1 MTRAVTKKG
10 GGNVRIRSK
19 VILFVLLFL
28 TVSGGAMAW
37 CYLNI
42 RREEAAF
49 LENRRAMKTVAAL
62 TDIDYFLVRQ
72 VRLLENY
79 VLLGDESERLQ
90 LVQAVTQTR
99 KRLDDWDKAAQRGE
113 ANGSERTAVQQIHET
128 ISKSSNKIRGLLAAK
143 KRVQAME
150 LTEKEFTPVSARAL
164 SAFAAIKQRV
174 QAAKEEA
181 ESRVSLELRFSH
193 MGLMGGLGL
202 VSFFGLVSLLALY
215 RTVIRPIQS
224 MKNWADRV
232 ARGEKAV
239 PLTGFKGAN
248 ELTELAQSIGEMA
261 IQLTRP
267 KAYPQPLPTATPA
280 TTKAPSLATPT
291 PTSSLPSVMP
301 PAGESPAATGVPPKP
316 VSSGSTPKGTLAP
329 STTTDSKGQ
338 NMTPPPHEGTA
349 VPTPKPGGGAGSA
362 KGAVAL
368 PPSDVKDGFEVAVD
382 EFRDLLTQLSG
393 KPPTKPG

>member
-1 MTRAVTKKG
+1 M
-10 GGNVRIRSK
+10 RIRTK
-19 VILFVLLFL
+19 VFLSALLFL
-28 TVSGGAMAW
+28 TVSGAAMAW
-37 CYLNI
+37 CYFNI
-42 RREEAAF
+42 RREETAF
-49 LENRRAMKTVAAL
+49 LENRRALKTLGIV

-72 VRLLENY
+72 ARLLENY

-99 KRLDDWDKAAQRGE
+99 QRLEEWDKAARRGE
-113 ANGSERTAVQQIHET
+113 ANGVERAAVQQVHDT
-128 ISKSSNKIRGLLAAK
+128 IAKSSNKIRGLLAAK
-143 KRVQAME
+143 KRVQAMA

-164 SAFAAIKQRV
+164 AAFAAIKQRV
-174 QAAKEEA
+174 QTAKDEA
-181 ESRVSLELRFSH
+181 ESRVSLDLRFSH
-193 MGLMGGLGL
+193 MGLMAGLGL

-239 PLTGFKGAN
+239 PLAGFKGAN

-267 KAYPQPLPTATPA
+267 KAYPPPLPTATPA
-280 TTKAPSLATPT
+280 AAKGGSPVGVATP
-291 PTSSLPSVMP
+291 PPSAVVQTSSVAAVPS
-301 PAGESPAATGVPPKP
+301 ATAATAQPGPGP
-316 VSSGSTPKGTLAP
+316 TPKGTIPPTPEAKQDAVRT
-329 STTTDSKGQ
+329 STAESK
-338 NMTPPPHEGTA
+338 PAA
-349 VPTPKPGGGAGSA
+349 VPTPEGPTPSV
-362 KGAVAL
+362 KGAEGSH
-368 PPSDVKDGFEVAVD
+368 PSEGFEVAVE

>member
-1 MTRAVTKKG
+1 M
-10 GGNVRIRSK
+10 RIRSK

-28 TVSGGAMAW
+28 TVSGAAMAW

-49 LENRRAMKTVAAL
+49 LENRRAMKTLAAL
-62 TDIDYFLVRQ
+62 TDIEYFLVRQ

-99 KRLDDWDKAAQRGE
+99 QRLDDWDKAAQRGE
-113 ANGSERTAVQQIHET
+113 SNGSERVAVQQVHET
-128 ISKSSNKIRGLLAAK
+128 IAKSSNKIRGLLAAN
-143 KRVQAME
+143 KRVQAMA

-164 SAFAAIKQRV
+164 EAFGSIKQRV
-174 QAAKEEA
+174 QIAKEEA

-193 MGLMGGLGL
+193 MGLLGGLGL

-239 PLTGFKGAN
+239 PLAGFKGAN

-267 KAYPQPLPTATPA
+267 KAYPPPLPTTVPSVTNAASLAAPTPA
-280 TTKAPSLATPT
+280 SSLA
-291 PTSSLPSVMP
+291 SAISL
-301 PAGESPAATGVPPKP
+301 AGESSAATGASPKS
-316 VSSGSTPKGTLAP
+316 VASGSTPKGSIPPTP
-329 STTTDSKGQ
+329 TTDSIGQ
-338 NMTPPPHEGTA
+338 VLPA
-349 VPTPKPGGGAGSA
+349 PTPEKLSASPPKSGVEAGSA
-362 KGAVAL
+362 KGAEAPV
-368 PPSDVKDGFEVAVD
+368 PSDVKDGFEVAVD

-393 KPPTKPG
+393 KPPAK

>member
-1 MTRAVTKKG
+1 M
-10 GGNVRIRSK
+10 RIRSK

-28 TVSGGAMAW
+28 TVSGAAMGW

-49 LENRRAMKTVAAL
+49 LENRRAMKTLSAL
-62 TDIDYFLVRQ
+62 TDIEYFLVRQ

-113 ANGSERTAVQQIHET
+113 ANGAERVAVQQVHET
-128 ISKSSNKIRGLLAAK
+128 IAKSSNKIRGLLAAK
-143 KRVQAME
+143 KRVQAMS

-164 SAFAAIKQRV
+164 AAFAAIKQRV

-239 PLTGFKGAN
+239 PLAGFKGAN

-267 KAYPQPLPTATPA
+267 KAYPPPLPTAAPAAAKGAHLARAVTPPSSAPTPPSPVAVVPIPA
-280 TTKAPSLATPT
+280 TGASPT
-291 PTSSLPSVMP
+291 
-301 PAGESPAATGVPPKP
+301 ATGPGP
-316 VSSGSTPKGTLAP
+316 TPKGTKP
-329 STTTDSKGQ
+329 PTPTTDSKGQ
-338 NMTPPPHEGTA
+338 LLPPQTPERSSAP
-349 VPTPKPGGGAGSA
+349 PKPGVAAGSDN
-362 KGAVAL
+362 GAEVIS
-368 PPSDVKDGFEVAVD
+368 PSDVKDGFEVAVD

-393 KPPTKPG
+393 KPPTKSG

>member
-1 MTRAVTKKG
+1 
-10 GGNVRIRSK
+10 
-19 VILFVLLFL
+19 
-28 TVSGGAMAW
+28 MAW
-37 CYLNI
+37 CYFNI

-49 LENRRAMKTVAAL
+49 LENRRAMKTLAAV
-62 TDIDYFLVRQ
+62 TDIEYFLVRQ
-72 VRLLENY
+72 ARLLENY

-99 KRLDDWDKAAQRGE
+99 RRLDDWDKAAQRGE
-113 ANGSERTAVQQIHET
+113 ANGAERVAVQQVHET

-143 KRVQAME
+143 KRVQAMA

-164 SAFAAIKQRV
+164 AAFGAIKQRV
-174 QAAKEEA
+174 QTAKDDA
-181 ESRVSLELRFSH
+181 ESHVNLELQLSH
-193 MGLMGGLGL
+193 MGLMAGLGL

-239 PLTGFKGAN
+239 PLAGFKGAN

-267 KAYPQPLPTATPA
+267 KAYPPPLPATAPA
-280 TTKAPSLATPT
+280 TAKGGSPAGATTPPPSVTISTAPVAALPSAAVGLSQAAGGPGPTPKETIPPTPDVNQHVVPT
-291 PTSSLPSVMP
+291 PTREAKSAAP
-301 PAGESPAATGVPPKP
+301 PAPAGPTGSV
-316 VSSGSTPKGTLAP
+316 KGVE
-329 STTTDSKGQ
+329 G
-338 NMTPPPHEGTA
+338 PPPT
-349 VPTPKPGGGAGSA
+349 
-362 KGAVAL
+362 
-368 PPSDVKDGFEVAVD
+368 DGFEMAVE

-393 KPPTKPG
+393 KPPTK

>member
-1 MTRAVTKKG
+1 M
-10 GGNVRIRSK
+10 RIRSK

-28 TVSGGAMAW
+28 TVSGAAMGW

-49 LENRRAMKTVAAL
+49 LENRRAMKTLSAL
-62 TDIDYFLVRQ
+62 TDIEYFLVRQ

-99 KRLDDWDKAAQRGE
+99 KRLDDWEKAAQGGE
-113 ANGSERTAVQQIHET
+113 ANGAERAAVQQVHET

-143 KRVQAME
+143 KRVQAMA

-174 QAAKEEA
+174 QTAKEEA
-181 ESRVSLELRFSH
+181 ESRVSLEIRLSH
-193 MGLMGGLGL
+193 MGLMAGLGL

-215 RTVIRPIQS
+215 RTVIRPIQN

-239 PLTGFKGAN
+239 PLAGFKGAN

-267 KAYPQPLPTATPA
+267 KAYPTPLPTTTPTVTKGPTLVAPTPA
-280 TTKAPSLATPT
+280 
-291 PTSSLPSVMP
+291 SSLPSTNSL
-301 PAGESPAATGVPPKP
+301 AGESPAATGASPKP
-316 VSSGSTPKGTLAP
+316 VEGESAPKGTFAP
-329 STTTDSKGQ
+329 LTATDSKGQ
-338 NMTPPPHEGTA
+338 NMTPPPPEGTA
-349 VPTPKPGGGAGSA
+349 SPTPKPGV
-362 KGAVAL
+362 GAVSSKGLEA
-368 PPSDVKDGFEVAVD
+368 PAPTDVKDGFEVAVD

-393 KPPTKPG
+393 KHPTK